1 MKKVKIAVIGLGRLG
16 YWHAVNVSKI
26 RGAELHVV
34 CDQNKDMAAKVA
46 QELEVPSFTVNPDEV
61 FQNEAVEAIVIAS
74 PTSTHYALLQKA
86 AQSGKAVFVEKP
98 LTINLEEAY
107 AIEKRIQETNL
118 FCQVGF
124 MRRFDPAYVE
134 AKRRIE
140 AGDIGQPIYYRG
152 ISRDPDAPHESF
164 IPNSGGIFVDMAI
177 HDFDAA
183 RYLMNAEVTAV
194 SAHGRILKYPFM
206 EKYGDVD
213 QSLTYLEFNTGAA
226 GDVEASRN
234 AHYGYDIRAEV
245 IGTEGTLFIGDL
257 KHHHVHLLTK
267 SGKTHDLLP
276 SFPVRFSDAYTIE
289 MDAFI
294 QRVREN
300 EKSPVT
306 AKDGVRALEFALAAK
321 QSFQTGE
328 KVKVFDKLTIH

>member
-46 QELEVPSFTVNPDEV
+46 QELEVPFFTVNPDEV

-257 KHHHVHLLTK
+257 QQHHVHLLTK

-306 AKDGVRALEFALAAK
+306 AKDGVRALEIALAAK